1 MYLFLKNKFFLFFVL
16 LLTVSC
22 NYRRDP
28 SLPYNNKFL
37 KKYGKQI
44 ERAKV
49 RHKNVVK
56 QNNIFYDEN
65 LNRIAN
71 LKNSEDSNKKRE
83 DLNKKFLD
91 NYVNNYETIIRKDVS
106 YLDNNYGAFVQD
118 KNKEQKQDKFAYFDK
133 EYLKNKSYNSIDYA
147 TLQVNYDY
155 VLLIKELQ
163 YDSYAEHFM
172 EKEKEKET
180 IEELKETEVKREKEK
195 TSSNIISR
203 FRDLLRR
210 KK

>member
-44 ERAKV
+44 ERAKI
-49 RHKNVVK
+49 RHKNIVK
-56 QNNIFYDEN
+56 QNNIFYDES

-71 LKNSEDSNKKRE
+71 LKSNEDNNKKRKN
-83 DLNKKFLD
+83 LNKEFLD
-91 NYVNNYETIIRKDVS
+91 SYVNNYDTVVRKDVL
-106 YLDNNYGAFVQD
+106 YLDNNHGAFVQD
-118 KNKEQKQDKFAYFDK
+118 KNKEQKQDKFTYFNK

-155 VLLIKELQ
+155 ILLIKELQ
-163 YDSYAEHFM
+163 YEDYAEHFT
-172 EKEKEKET
+172 EKEKEKEA
-180 IEELKETEVKREKEK
+180 IEELKETEMKQEKEK
-195 TSSNIISR
+195 TSSSIISR
-203 FRDLLRR
+203 FKDLLRR